1 MKNLRF
7 SVTEFNLSA
16 FDKSDFVEILGVI
29 GAQNR
34 QAEGIPRLIE
44 IDRMF
49 NFVNGHL
56 IHQDECDL
64 PRIVAGY
71 PPG

>member
-29 GAQNR
+29 GAQDR
-34 QAEGIPRLIE
+34 QAEEILKLIE
-44 IDRMF
+44 S
-49 NFVNGHL
+49 L
-56 IHQDECDL
+56 IL
-64 PRIVAGY
+64 LMAA
-71 PPG
+71 